1 MKNTPFFALLT
12 LANLCFGA
20 KLPTTFKKCDKKQSD
35 FDQCLSTAVKDALS
49 QLNVGK
55 KEVGLPSFEPLEI
68 PSLVIGAGTGPVGF
82 AQNYKNVKLS
92 GFGKPDSLKAKMD
105 FEKKTL
111 ELDVDYPEI
120 IMNFEYQISGKI
132 LVLPIQGEGPG
143 RITLIKP
150 RILLTLYLE
159 EYEKKNKKYYKVVKN
174 TLLIEPQGLHYK
186 LDNLF
191 NGDKALGDN
200 INQVLNDN
208 GKEVYA
214 DVKTSYEEAFGK
226 IFATVSDNLLTRV
239 PVAELFSE
247 K

>member
-1 MKNTPFFALLT
+1 
-12 LANLCFGA
+12 
-20 KLPTTFKKCDKKQSD
+20 
-35 FDQCLSTAVKDALS
+35 
-49 QLNVGK
+49 
-55 KEVGLPSFEPLEI
+55 
-68 PSLVIGAGTGPVGF
+68 
-82 AQNYKNVKLS
+82 
-92 GFGKPDSLKAKMD
+92 
-105 FEKKTL
+105 
-111 ELDVDYPEI
+111 
-120 IMNFEYQISGKI
+120 
-132 LVLPIQGEGPG
+132 
-143 RITLIKP
+143 
-150 RILLTLYLE
+150 LYLE

-239 PVAELFSE
+239 PVAELFNE

>member
-1 MKNTPFFALLT
+1 
-12 LANLCFGA
+12 
-20 KLPTTFKKCDKKQSD
+20 
-35 FDQCLSTAVKDALS
+35 
-49 QLNVGK
+49 
-55 KEVGLPSFEPLEI
+55 
-68 PSLVIGAGTGPVGF
+68 
-82 AQNYKNVKLS
+82 
-92 GFGKPDSLKAKMD
+92 
-105 FEKKTL
+105 
-111 ELDVDYPEI
+111 
-120 IMNFEYQISGKI
+120 
-132 LVLPIQGEGPG
+132 
-143 RITLIKP
+143 
-150 RILLTLYLE
+150 LYLE

-200 INQVLNDN
+200 

>member
-55 KEVGLPSFEPLEI
+55 KEELGQDPLV
-68 PSLVIGAGTGPVGF
+68 SLKITKMSNFLDLA
-82 AQNYKNVKLS
+82 N
-92 GFGKPDSLKAKMD
+92 SLKANRMD

-143 RITLIKP
+143 RMTLIKP